1 MMSVDA
7 GALVVHGHG
16 RVQMDTFQDQPPQTW
31 GASAGDGVAAGRSA
45 EHGYTLTDTNGVTLT
60 PEQHATVERLLLER
74 VDAKRARQWD
84 ACDQLR
90 DQLRECGVACDDKT
104 RTYRLLPP
112 RKTPEQLHFERFGP
126 TGHDYRRD
134 DDGQTVVDEAV
145 VNQLLAQRL
154 RAKMAREYDAAD
166 QAKQQLS
173 ELGVRVL
180 DKAKTWSAGAICT
193 PAGLQQ
199 RLDGLTAQGAAALEA
214 EHGYARTDP
223 ATGVVLSGDDE
234 LLLHRML
241 LERVHAK
248 RLRDFAKADGIRAQL
263 REAGCHLNEQEKT
276 FRIQPPRGSVSTA
289 PTEHGY
295 MREDD
300 GAVVVAAADQLTLDE
315 LLLQVRSRSSV

>member
-1 MMSVDA
+1 MRSILTEIYLCRACSCVTKLRVVRTPGQGGGGTAEPLTEHGFSRTGDM
-7 GALVVHGHG
+7 GA
-16 RVQMDTFQDQPPQTW
+16 QPGGW
-31 GASAGDGVAAGRSA
+31 GA
-45 EHGYTLTDTNGVTLT
+45 LT

-74 VDAKRARQWD
+74 VNAKRARQWD
-84 ACDQLR
+84 VCDLLR

-180 DKAKTWSAGAICT
+180 DQAKTWSAGPT
-193 PAGLQQ
+193 
-199 RLDGLTAQGAAALEA
+199 AAARA
-214 EHGYARTDP
+214 AR
-223 ATGVVLSGDDE
+223 V
-234 LLLHRML
+234 R
-241 LERVHAK
+241 
-248 RLRDFAKADGIRAQL
+248 
-263 REAGCHLNEQEKT
+263 
-276 FRIQPPRGSVSTA
+276 
-289 PTEHGY
+289 
-295 MREDD
+295 
-300 GAVVVAAADQLTLDE
+300 AAAETAH
-315 LLLQVRSRSSV
+315 R